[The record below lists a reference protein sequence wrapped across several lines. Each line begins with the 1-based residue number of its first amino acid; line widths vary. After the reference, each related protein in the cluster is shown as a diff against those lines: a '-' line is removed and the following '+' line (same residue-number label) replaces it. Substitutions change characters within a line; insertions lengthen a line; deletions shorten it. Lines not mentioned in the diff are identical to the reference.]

1 MSSLLN
7 VFQSFRQVL
16 CVCPCCGEMLR
27 LSDLH
32 MKYSGKAPK
41 TWLDT
46 YDSKLLSLEKQE
58 EKFSEKER
66 EIRNKSIARGRKK
79 VPALVNKCLCP
90 EFKKLEYNP
99 YDFKAIMHPVEFIVF
114 NGLENRDLQDITF
127 LTRKTLDLEQNRIIN
142 SIGKTIDNG
151 NYEWKISRIT
161 MDGEV
166 KFE

>member
-1 MSSLLN
+1 MS
-7 VFQSFRQVL
+7 
-16 CVCPCCGEMLR
+16 R

-46 YDSKLLSLEKQE
+46 YDSKLLSLEKLE
-58 EKFSEKER
+58 VKFSEKER
-66 EIRNKSIARGRKK
+66 EIRSKSIERGRKQ

-114 NGLENRDLQDITF
+114 NGLENKDLQDITF
-127 LTRKTLDLEQNRIIN
+127 LTRKTSDQEQNTIIK
-142 SIGKTIDNG
+142 SIGKTLDSR
-151 NYEWKISRIT
+151 NYEWKVSRIK